1 MRDLYDKSWAFL
13 FDELFKQPSMQRLS
27 TFLADERAT
36 AKVFPAE
43 SLVYNAFKLTPFRDV
58 KVVILGQDPFHN
70 DGQAHGLSFSV
81 PEGISLPPSL
91 RNIYTELETDI
102 PGFVRPAA
110 GDLSYWAE
118 QGVLLLNAMLTV
130 RAHEAGS
137 HQQKGWEQFTD
148 QVIAALSKESTGIVF
163 ILWGSYAQKK
173 SALIDAKKHLILK
186 AVHPSPLSA
195 YRGFFGCKHFSMTNA
210 YLEAQGKAP
219 IDWQI

>member
-36 AKVFPAE
+36 AKVFPEE

-58 KVVILGQDPFHN
+58 KVVILGQDPYHN

-102 PGFVRPAA
+102 PGFARPAA